1 MNRSTTVFS
10 REAAKNITPN
20 IKELFIWISIRDTL
34 QEPIHCLNNK
44 CVGFIDLVFNDDSTS
59 FTRGQAELIYE
70 WLYTQDLDKGIIVN
84 CHAGIS
90 RSAAIASAIEETIF
104 KNREHNYFKQKVPN
118 MHVYKTMLEV
128 YHSKFYHFD
137 YVDYLIRRGE

>member
-1 MNRSTTVFS
+1 MNTSTTVLS
-10 REAAKNITPN
+10 REAVRNIAPN
-20 IKELFIWISIRDTL
+20 IKEPFIWISIRDAL
-34 QEPIHCLNNK
+34 QELISCTNPQ

-59 FTRGQAELIYE
+59 FTKVQAELIYE
-70 WLYTQDLDKGIIVN
+70 WLYTQDLDAEIIIN

-128 YHSKFYHFD
+128 YHNKFPHFD
-137 YVDYLIRRGE
+137 YLEYLIRRGN